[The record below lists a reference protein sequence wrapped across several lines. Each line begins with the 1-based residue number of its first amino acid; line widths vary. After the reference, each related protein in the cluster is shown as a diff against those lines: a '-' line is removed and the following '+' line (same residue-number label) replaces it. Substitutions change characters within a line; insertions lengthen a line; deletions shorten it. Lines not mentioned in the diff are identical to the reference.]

1 MSLKDFLPKK
11 NVLKKASKVELAEA
25 NRLRAL
31 VKEQIYPILL
41 KNAKNIRDA
50 RVICKNFV
58 IAVDAAFYM
67 KIQAE
72 QKRLSTATFS
82 ELDLKSV
89 MNKGKENAAEWL
101 LSENLKNEKTSDVK
115 ALIDGLDKEITRLI
129 EKDMLDKPL
138 SELKTEWL

>member
-11 NVLKKASKVELAEA
+11 NVLKKASKEEMAEA

-31 VKEQIYPILL
+31 VKDQIYQILL

-72 QKRLSTATFS
+72 QKRLSSAIFS

-129 EKDMLDKPL
+129 EKDLLDKPL

>member
-11 NVLKKASKVELAEA
+11 GVLKKASKEEMAEA

-31 VKEQIYPILL
+31 VKDQIYPILL

-72 QKRLSTATFS
+72 QKRLSSAIFS

-129 EKDMLDKPL
+129 EKGMLDKPL